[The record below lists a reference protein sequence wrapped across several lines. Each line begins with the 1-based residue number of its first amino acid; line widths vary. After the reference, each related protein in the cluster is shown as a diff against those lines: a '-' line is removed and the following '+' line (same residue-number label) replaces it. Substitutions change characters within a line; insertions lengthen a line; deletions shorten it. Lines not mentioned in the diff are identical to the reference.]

1 MSVIWYALW
10 YIVAVGFL
18 VIVHEFGHFWVARRL
33 GFKVLRFSIGFGTP
47 LLRKEVGRDRTEIVV
62 APIPMGGYVK
72 MLDEREGPVPPEDLP
87 RSYMR
92 RPPWQRILVLFAGPG
107 FNIIFA
113 ILVLW
118 GMLWA
123 NGITNVRPVVSEIT
137 ASSPAAR
144 AGLVSGDEIT
154 AIDGKPISDQRD
166 VLFGLLDSVLSHGST
181 QVAVHAQDGASRT
194 LTLAVTDPAQ
204 RKRLSELS
212 NLLGVLGFEMQ

>member
-1 MSVIWYALW
+1 MTVIWYALW

-33 GFKVLRFSIGFGTP
+33 GFKVLRFSVGFGTP
-47 LLRKEVGRDRTEIVV
+47 LLREEVGRDRTESGV
-62 APIPMGGYVK
+62 APVPMGGYVK

-107 FNIIFA
+107 FNILFA

-118 GMLWA
+118 GMLWV
-123 NGITNVRPVVSEIT
+123 NGTTSVRAVVSEVT
-137 ASSPAAR
+137 ASSPAAS
-144 AGLVSGDEIT
+144 AGLASGDEIT
-154 AIDGKPISDQRD
+154 AIDDKPISDQRD

-181 QVAVHAQDGASRT
+181 RLTVRARDGASRN
-194 LTLAVTDPAQ
+194 LTVAVTDPVQ
-204 RKRLSELS
+204 RKRLAELS
-212 NLLGVLGFEMQ
+212 NLLGVLGFE